1 VGGWPPTSCRDGDDA
16 HGHDSPPAL
25 LNDKPTRKM
34 MSFLILSSLYWVC
47 HSGVRGGGKCPEEEH
62 ST

>member
-1 VGGWPPTSCRDGDDA
+1 MQRFTGPITNKIKEKRVTHITHNYRGSSVLYS
-16 HGHDSPPAL
+16 H
-25 LNDKPTRKM
+25 N
-34 MSFLILSSLYWVC
+34 FLGA